1 MPQLVEHM
9 KRLLVIGMA
18 LASLTACED
27 EILVNG
33 LEPPTN
39 LWYDLD
45 PSGDAT
51 APAGV
56 LLFWDPSPAADL
68 AVYRIYSRP
77 GTSGGYDLRGE
88 TTSTTFHDTGIPDG
102 SYAVSA
108 VSADGGESALIEVV
122 IDERFRLQAPNTLGS
137 TSLNGA
143 VHLAWSDNPFLN
155 DPEGFRQYR
164 VYSSLYSLDDQLCD
178 AQWSLEGTTV
188 APEFLAGALTNG
200 VPRCFAISAESVEG
214 WESVWSPLWYD
225 TPRPDARNVILWADA
240 ITPSQAG
247 FRFHQ
252 DLNGDGLV
260 GPTELGI
267 IGSSSSP
274 AMDFWIDRDP
284 STLELIITPARPGT
298 QVALYNENAP
308 VADLTSIDI
317 APLTGFSA
325 VPITV
330 APGYGYVFE
339 MDGGDGF
346 ARYGALR
353 PTHVGTEYL
362 IFDWS
367 YQTDPGNPELQV
379 RGGLPTAGGGELVV
393 RRH

>member
-1 MPQLVEHM
+1 M
-9 KRLLVIGMA
+9 KRLLVIGVA
-18 LASLTACED
+18 LAALSACDD

-33 LEPPTN
+33 LEPPSN

-56 LLFWDPSPAADL
+56 LLMWDPSPAADL
-68 AVYRIYSRP
+68 AVYRVYSRP
-77 GTSGGYDLRGE
+77 GTSGTYDLRGE

-108 VSADGGESALIEVV
+108 VSTGGGESGLIEVV
-122 IDERFRLQAPNTLGS
+122 IDERFRLDAPGSLVS

-143 VHLAWSDNPFLN
+143 VHLAWSDNAFLN

-164 VYSSLYSLDDQLCD
+164 VYSALYSLDEQLCD

-188 APEFLAGALTNG
+188 APEFLSGALANG
-200 VPRCFAISAESVEG
+200 VPRCFGVSAESVEG
-214 WESVWSPLWYD
+214 WESVWSPIRAD
-225 TPRPDARNVILWADA
+225 TPRPDARNVILFAD
-240 ITPSQAG
+240 IINSSQAG
-247 FRFHQ
+247 FRFYQ

-267 IGSSSSP
+267 IGSSSLPS
-274 AMDFWIDRDP
+274 MDFWIDRDEG
-284 STLELIITPARPGT
+284 TQELIITPSRPGT
-298 QVALYNENAP
+298 TVALYDEVNP
-308 VADLTSIDI
+308 VEDLTSIDI

-330 APGYGYVFE
+330 VPGFGYVFE

-346 ARYGALR
+346 ARYGAFR

-362 IFDWS
+362 IFDWA
-367 YQTDPGNPELQV
+367 YQTDPGNPELQI
-379 RGGLPTAGGGELVV
+379 RGGLPTEGSGELVV
-393 RRH
+393 RRR